1 MIATQGLTS
10 ENLKHYFRKMSF
22 TKTTSPALQDPRA
35 MRALAHPARLAI
47 LERLSTDGPLT
58 ATECAEVTG
67 QSPSACSYHLR
78 ALAKWG
84 LVEETEGEDLRERRW
99 RVLGPFVIGD
109 HDGPRRAD
117 VAAAEHALTAEVVS
131 RSTRRVLDWLDA
143 SDDEPREWRMATNIS
158 SFNLLLTAAE
168 LDTVIAEI
176 ETLVGPYLARDRRE
190 SAPDGARLV
199 HTHLSAV
206 PSVPAR

>member
-1 MIATQGLTS
+1 
-10 ENLKHYFRKMSF
+10 MSF
-22 TKTTSPALQDPRA
+22 TSASAPALRDPRA

-47 LERLSTDGPLT
+47 LERLSTDGPST

-84 LVEETEGEDLRERRW
+84 LVEETEGDDRRERRW
-99 RVLGPFVIGD
+99 RRLGPFVMGD

-117 VAAAEHALTAEVVS
+117 VAAAEHAVTAEVLS
-131 RSTRRVLDWLDA
+131 RSTRRALDWMDA
-143 SDDEPREWRMATNIS
+143 SDDEPREWRTAANIS

-168 LDTVIAEI
+168 LDAVTAEI
-176 ETLVGPYLARDRRE
+176 DALVAPFRAGDRRGT
-190 SAPDGARLV
+190 APADARVV
-199 HTHLSAV
+199 HVHLTAV
-206 PSVPAR
+206 PSVPRR

>member
-1 MIATQGLTS
+1 
-10 ENLKHYFRKMSF
+10 MSF
-22 TKTTSPALQDPRA
+22 ASTTAPPPLRDPRA

-47 LERLSTDGPLT
+47 LERLSTEGPST

-84 LVEETEGEDLRERRW
+84 LVEETEGDDRRERRW

-117 VAAAEHALTAEVVS
+117 VAAAEHALTAEVIS
-131 RSTRRVLDWLDA
+131 RSTSRVLAWMDA
-143 SDDEPREWRMATNIS
+143 SDAEPRDWRTAAIVSNR
-158 SFNLLLTAAE
+158 NLLLTAAE
-168 LDTVIAEI
+168 LEAVTAQIDE
-176 ETLVGPYLARDRRE
+176 LLDPFRARERRGGE
-190 SAPDGARLV
+190 PADARIV
-199 HTHLSAV
+199 HVHFSAV
-206 PSVPAR
+206 PSVPAP